1 MQMPNF
7 SCTWFNVLGS
17 AHEKLCLNWA
27 LVDVMNNICI
37 EIVQEIN
44 MITGSYNAPST
55 PYWSGPQLMA
65 NANACLHFALV

>member
-1 MQMPNF
+1 
-7 SCTWFNVLGS
+7 
-17 AHEKLCLNWA
+17 
-27 LVDVMNNICI
+27 MNNICI